1 MSITSYDRTAGLD
14 DGDKVR
20 VLPILGKGSDECK
33 PNHQARMKRIQ
44 ELDGLR
50 AIAALMVIAWH
61 YIGIPDGPDFW
72 LWNIFYLGHFGVD
85 LFFVLSGFLITT
97 ILLENRASD
106 TFFSSFYGRRA
117 FRIWP
122 LYYLM
127 CAVCLIG
134 WLSGASPTL
143 FQGVVP
149 GWTYVFGIQNFW
161 MAKLQN
167 YGVYWLAGTWSLA
180 IEEQF
185 YLVFPLI
192 VRSVPVDRL
201 PKILMAAIVICP
213 LGRLID
219 SFTGDQFG
227 YYVLP
232 QFRADVLS
240 IGALVAWW
248 RLYGVQDP
256 AISRNVKR
264 VLVASLAL
272 PPLIWLSGSR
282 TFHAAAWQHTF
293 AAVFFGAL
301 LYWVLQRQGASSLKW
316 LRGPV
321 ASFFAKTSYSAYLTH
336 HWVAYLVFATLGIER
351 TVRTFSG
358 MAATL
363 AAAAVTFGLC
373 ALSYR
378 YLEKPLIEFAHRR
391 FRF

>member
-1 MSITSYDRTAGLD
+1 
-14 DGDKVR
+14 
-20 VLPILGKGSDECK
+20 
-33 PNHQARMKRIQ
+33 MKRIE

-61 YIGIPDGPDFW
+61 YIGIPDGPGFW
-72 LWNIFYLGHFGVD
+72 LWNVFYLGHFGVD

-97 ILLENRASD
+97 ILLGNRASD
-106 TFFSSFYGRRA
+106 TFFSSFYGRRV

-122 LYYLM
+122 IYYLM
-127 CAVCLIG
+127 CALSLIG

-201 PKILMAAIVICP
+201 PKILIVAIVICP

-248 RLYGVQDP
+248 RLHGVQDA
-256 AISRNVKR
+256 AISRNVRR
-264 VLVASLAL
+264 VLVASTVL

-282 TFHAAAWQHTF
+282 TLHAAAWQHTLV
-293 AAVFFGAL
+293 AVFFGAL
-301 LYWVLQRQGASSLKW
+301 LYWVLEREGAPFLRC

-336 HWVAYLVFATLGIER
+336 HWVAYLVFAALGIER

-358 MAATL
+358 IAATL
-363 AAAAVTFGLC
+363 AAAVVTFGLC

>member
-1 MSITSYDRTAGLD
+1 
-14 DGDKVR
+14 
-20 VLPILGKGSDECK
+20 
-33 PNHQARMKRIQ
+33 MKRIQ

-61 YIGIPDGPDFW
+61 YIGIPDGPNFW
-72 LWNIFYLGHFGVD
+72 LWRIFYLGHFGVD

-97 ILLENRASD
+97 ILLKNRESD

-117 FRIWP
+117 LRIWP
-122 LYYLM
+122 IYYLM
-127 CAVCLIG
+127 CALCFVG
-134 WLSGASPTL
+134 WLSGRSPNL

-149 GWTYVFGIQNFW
+149 GWTYIFGVQNFW

-167 YGVYWLAGTWSLA
+167 YGVYWLTGTWSLA

-192 VRSVPVDRL
+192 VRFVPIDIL
-201 PKILMAAIVICP
+201 PKILIATIVICP
-213 LGRLID
+213 LGRLVD

-227 YYVLP
+227 YSVLP

-240 IGALVAWW
+240 IGALIAWW
-248 RLYGVQDP
+248 RLYGAQ
-256 AISRNVKR
+256 AAEISRNVKR
-264 VLVASLAL
+264 VLACSLVL
-272 PPLIWLSGSR
+272 PPLIWLSGSQ

-293 AAVFFGAL
+293 VAVFFGAL
-301 LYWVLQRQGASSLKW
+301 LYRVLELEGSSTLKW

-321 ASFFAKTSYSAYLTH
+321 ASLFAKTSYSAYLTH
-336 HWVAYLVFATLGIER
+336 HWIAYLVFAALGIEH

-358 MAATL
+358 GATTFAAFV
-363 AAAAVTFGLC
+363 ATFGLC

-378 YLEKPLIEFAHRR
+378 YFEKPLIELAHRR